1 MFLHNCMLH
10 NIYGKLSIE
19 SKLVVSLKII
29 LKNCSHI
36 NNQNVGEKLP
46 GVFSFHFIFLCVHIL
61 AKVTLNTW
69 VIVINLVR

>member
-1 MFLHNCMLH
+1 MFLHYCMLH

-46 GVFSFHFIFLCVHIL
+46 GVFSFHFIFFVCKYWLKSPL
-61 AKVTLNTW
+61 T
-69 VIVINLVR
+69 RG

>member
-1 MFLHNCMLH
+1 MLN

-46 GVFSFHFIFLCVHIL
+46 GVF
-61 AKVTLNTW
+61 TLFFVCANTG
-69 VIVINLVR
+69 